1 MKFFNIETLTKK
13 IIGILL
19 IQVLFAAFNPAKGQ
33 VIISLLFGEKLNSPK
48 IEFGLTGGLN
58 RSYFNGMSNSEGLNN
73 FNLGFYFHILLK
85 NQSYLS
91 TGVLVKS
98 NVGASGMPTYSFG
111 NPDFDNLYQDGE
123 LTTKVDYFYVPIMFH
138 QRFNNRWYL
147 EGGLQP
153 GLRNKAKDIFETDL
167 QDGDLSYTVD
177 TRDDYTR
184 LDVGLIG
191 GVGYKFRKEIKSMS
205 VGVQYY
211 QGLVDI
217 TKAETSNIKNASI
230 YVFMRVPIGAS
241 KAAKKGKSE

>member
-153 GLRNKAKDIFETDL
+153 GLRNKARTFLKPIFKMVTFL
-167 QDGDLSYTVD
+167 IPW
-177 TRDDYTR
+177 TRAMTTPD
-184 LDVGLIG
+184 
-191 GVGYKFRKEIKSMS
+191 
-205 VGVQYY
+205 
-211 QGLVDI
+211 
-217 TKAETSNIKNASI
+217 
-230 YVFMRVPIGAS
+230 
-241 KAAKKGKSE
+241 

>member
-1 MKFFNIETLTKK
+1 MKKVFFIVIIYGLLASTL
-13 IIGILL
+13 
-19 IQVLFAAFNPAKGQ
+19 PAKGQ

-58 RSYFNGMSNSEGLNN
+58 RSYFQGMSNSEGLNN

-98 NVGASGMPTYSFG
+98 NVGATGMSTYSFG
-111 NPDFDNLYQDGE
+111 NSDFDNLYQDGV

-138 QRFNNRWYL
+138 QRFNNRWYV
-147 EGGLQP
+147 EAGLQP
-153 GLRNKAKDIFETDL
+153 GLRSKAKDIFETDL
-167 QDGDLSYTVD
+167 QGGDLSYSVD
-177 TRDDYTR
+177 TRDDYKR
-184 LDVGLIG
+184 LDAGLIG
-191 GVGYKFRKEIKSMS
+191 GLGYKFRKEIKSMS

-217 TKAETSNIKNASI
+217 TKAETSNIKNASL

-241 KAAKKGKSE
+241 NEAKKDK